1 MCSAYGGHKRA
12 VDPVELELQTVVKH
26 HMGAKGWTLVSG
38 RATIAPNNPLFYIII
53 NYINVF
59 ICMCVYAQAHMLQHA
74 KGACERMSNKRE
86 QLVEV
91 GSFLCSLHVGPGIE
105 LRLKGW

>member
-1 MCSAYGGHKRA
+1 M
-12 VDPVELELQTVVKH
+12 ELELRMVVNH

-91 GSFLCSLHVGPGIE
+91 GSFLYSLHVGPGIE

>member
-1 MCSAYGGHKRA
+1 
-12 VDPVELELQTVVKH
+12 
-26 HMGAKGWTLVSG
+26 
-38 RATIAPNNPLFYIII
+38 
-53 NYINVF
+53 
-59 ICMCVYAQAHMLQHA
+59 MCVYAQAHMLQHA

-91 GSFLCSLHVGPGIE
+91 GSFLSSLHVGPGIE